1 MTMRAKVN
9 IEMQVA
15 TDTDLNNLL
24 WKKTKESLNALIRDD
39 CNAHNSGVARL
50 SASGGGTPSITI
62 PLGDIVTGYLLYI
75 QADKE
80 CTVKLD
86 GGSETQTI
94 KPSGS
99 YPGQLFL
106 HGSFTSAPIVANQ
119 STSDVCT
126 VEYCLVGVAV
136 EP

>member
-1 MTMRAKVN
+1 MRVKAN
-9 IEMQVA
+9 IELQVA
-15 TDTDLNNLL
+15 IDNDLNNLL
-24 WKKTKESLNALIRDD
+24 FERIKASLNTLIRDD

-50 SASGGGTPSITI
+50 SASGGGTPSFT
-62 PLGDIVTGYLLYI
+62 PSMGDVVTGYVLFLE
-75 QADKE
+75 ADKE

-99 YPGQLFL
+99 YPGQLWL
-106 HGSFTSAPIVANQ
+106 HGEYTSAPVIANV

-126 VEYCLVGVAV
+126 LTYCLVGIAS